1 LNSLVNR
8 KAFTLIELLVVVA
21 IIGIL
26 AAVGVVAYNGYTSS
40 AKKKVTETNYKS
52 LLKVMKTQLVQC
64 DINGYMELMS
74 NANDQTVRQISCT
87 SGTGILTPYIINHM
101 ANLNFKSPYN
111 NNLPAIVCC
120 GKSYSAGQTYVGV
133 GGNDPYNVNAVWW
146 FKTKLDDDPKN
157 NIEGDT
163 LSR

>member
-1 LNSLVNR
+1 MIDK

-40 AKKKVTETNYKS
+40 AKKKVTESNYKS
-52 LLKVMKTQLVQC
+52 LIKLMKTKLVEC
-64 DINGYMELMS
+64 DINGYMNLMS
-74 NANDQTVRQISCT
+74 NANDNTTRQISCT

-101 ANLNFKSPYN
+101 ENLNFKSPYDS
-111 NNLPAIVCC
+111 NLPAIVCC

-133 GGNDPYNVNAVWW
+133 SGNSPNNASASWW
-146 FKTKLDDDPKN
+146 FKTKIDDNPN
-157 NIEGDT
+157 NIISGGLT
-163 LSR
+163 R